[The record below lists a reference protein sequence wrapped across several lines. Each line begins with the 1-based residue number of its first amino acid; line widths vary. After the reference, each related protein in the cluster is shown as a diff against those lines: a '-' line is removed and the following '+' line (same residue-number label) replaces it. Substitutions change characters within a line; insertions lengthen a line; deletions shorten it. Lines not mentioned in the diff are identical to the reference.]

1 MEDLSRY
8 HCDVGNQT
16 LEWTT
21 WDKMVWCNMV
31 HFGVVLHGMVSSWN
45 TVVMCNRK
53 SKLNYMISYGMVLSL
68 VCYHMVQDG
77 MV

>member
-1 MEDLSRY
+1 MY
-8 HCDVGNQT
+8 HCNVGNQT

-31 HFGVVLHGMVSSWN
+31 QFGVVLHGMVSQN
-45 TVVMCNRK
+45 TVVMCNG
-53 SKLNYMISYGMVLSL
+53 KLELNDVIAYGMVLSL
-68 VCYHMVQDG
+68 VCYHMVQHG